1 MFKACARDSTICF
14 VHLSVQL
21 YFLLADTQLYERLGP
36 SIGPSVGPSIGPSV
50 GPSIGLSIEPTVM
63 LKLKTRKTCIYDVAV
78 ILCVCVCVVGGLKV
92 GLG

>member
-21 YFLLADTQLYERLGP
+21 YFLLADTQLYERL
-36 SIGPSVGPSIGPSV
+36 GPSIGPSV

>member
-1 MFKACARDSTICF
+1 MNDADWSMIKGNEL
-14 VHLSVQL
+14 LSGWSL
-21 YFLLADTQLYERLGP
+21 CIT
-36 SIGPSVGPSIGPSV
+36 
-50 GPSIGLSIEPTVM
+50 GLSIEPTVM

>member
-36 SIGPSVGPSIGPSV
+36 SISPSVGPSIGPAV
-50 GPSIGLSIEPTVM
+50 GPSIGQSIDPTAM
-63 LKLKTRKTCIYDVAV
+63 LELKKRKTCIYDVAV
-78 ILCVCVCVVGGLKV
+78 TLFFL
-92 GLG
+92 